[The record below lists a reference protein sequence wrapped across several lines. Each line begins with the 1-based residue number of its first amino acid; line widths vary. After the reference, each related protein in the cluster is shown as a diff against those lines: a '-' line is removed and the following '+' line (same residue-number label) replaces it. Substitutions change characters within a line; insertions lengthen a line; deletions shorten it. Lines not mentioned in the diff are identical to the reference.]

1 MLFDIKCG
9 RWSGLDLSA
18 LLLAALL
25 GALLSMPAPVE
36 ALPPRPTPAV
46 TPTPTPTPRPR
57 SPQPEPE
64 PLSHIRLAVTPA
76 QSGLWT
82 VVEWQ
87 GGDGVWHEVAG
98 WQGSVTAGR
107 QRWAVAP
114 RHFGQGPFRWVVSA
128 APGGAPLAVSAP
140 FTLPTAPNQELLI
153 PLTLSAQ

>member
-1 MLFDIKCG
+1 MIFDIKCG
-9 RWSGLDLSA
+9 RWSGLGLSA

-25 GALLSMPAPVE
+25 SAPLYTPAPVE

-98 WQGSVTAGR
+98 WQGSATAGR

-140 FTLPTAPNQELLI
+140 FTLPAASNQELLI